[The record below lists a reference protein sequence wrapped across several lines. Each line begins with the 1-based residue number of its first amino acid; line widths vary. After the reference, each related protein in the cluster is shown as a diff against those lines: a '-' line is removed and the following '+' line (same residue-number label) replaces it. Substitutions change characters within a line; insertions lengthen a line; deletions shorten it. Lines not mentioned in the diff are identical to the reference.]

1 MGRIEGDKLTSQLTP
16 TAEEIQ
22 KRMVEKQGIKSAA
35 SYSARALKKQQQT
48 EALKGRG
55 TPLGGAPPLDPKK
68 MAAAMPRPSFNPGEK
83 HPKMEVQ
90 EPPLAR
96 SDMVHPQPQDSRR
109 ATGIG
114 AAYEVN
120 QAIAR
125 GEVEKPVSMRE
136 AQKMSSQK
144 SALSQESVEALR
156 MASEAMEQEQLEG
169 PPEEQP
175 EISVSEPKSKK
186 VLEDS
191 EKDLIDLPFEFG
203 AMHDARARMLSDKR
217 RLAIEKTLEP
227 LQIEDMVVN
236 KEILQTITI
245 VPDKLAV
252 TLRTFNQREHLF
264 CLRYVYKTGGS
275 QLFVEEFLN
284 TCKLTCSLF
293 AVNGA
298 LLPEHRVNVGER
310 SEEINEDKFED
321 KLFHLASFPVQLLAD
336 FSVQMIW
343 FNNRVNN
350 LLSLDNLKN
359 G

>member
-1 MGRIEGDKLTSQLTP
+1 MTRIDEGKPTSQMTA
-16 TAEEIQ
+16 TAEEVR
-22 KRMVEKQGIKSAA
+22 KRMVEKQGVRSAA
-35 SYSARALKKQQQT
+35 SYSSRALKKQQQT
-48 EALKGRG
+48 EALKGHG
-55 TPLGGAPPLDPKK
+55 KPLGGAPPLDPKK
-68 MAAAMPRPSFNPGEK
+68 MAAAMPRPSFSPKEER
-83 HPKMEVQ
+83 PKMEVQ
-90 EPPLAR
+90 EPPTQAKK
-96 SDMVHPQPQDSRR
+96 

-125 GEVEKPVSMRE
+125 GEVERPVSMKE
-136 AQKMSSQK
+136 AKEMEQQRKP
-144 SALSQESVEALR
+144 LSPESVEALK
-156 MASEAMEQEQLEG
+156 MAEVEMEK
-169 PPEEQP
+169 EEQP
-175 EISVSEPKSKK
+175 EPEEQSRISVSEPKTKK
-186 VLEDS
+186 ALEDS
-191 EKDLIDLPFEFG
+191 ERDLVDFPFEFG
-203 AMHDARARMLSDKR
+203 AMQDARATMLSDKR
-217 RLAIEKTLEP
+217 RAKIEEGLDP

-236 KEILQTITI
+236 KELIQTITI

-264 CLRYVYKTGGS
+264 CLRYVYKIGGS

-298 LLPEHRVNVGER
+298 LLPEHRIKVGER
-310 SEEINEDKFED
+310 GEEVNEDKFED
-321 KLFHLASFPVQLLAD
+321 KLFQLASFPVQLLAD

-343 FNNRVNN
+343 FNDRVTK